1 VPPQKIPVKLLIIAA
16 SSSKTSPL
24 FKRSGEVLSMAD
36 LLEMRTIRAA
46 KKPGTSRTISTLLI
60 RENRN

>member
-1 VPPQKIPVKLLIIAA
+1 VKLLIIAA

-36 LLEMRTIRAA
+36 LLEMRTIRTA